1 ADAVRAGGCGN
12 PGGRRRSSVW
22 GAIVSGATLP
32 AGELWL
38 LIIVLSGA
46 AYALKVLGFV
56 VVGGR
61 TMPPVLNRCLA
72 LIPASL
78 LAALVAKDTFTT
90 AQELVLDAR
99 AVGLVVAIVAVWRKA
114 PFIVVVVVAMAATA
128 LVRALA

>member
-1 ADAVRAGGCGN
+1 M
-12 PGGRRRSSVW
+12 
-22 GAIVSGATLP
+22 SGATLSSS
-32 AGELWL
+32 ELWV
-38 LIIVLSGA
+38 LIIVLSCA
-46 AYALKVLGFV
+46 AYGLKVLGFV

-114 PFIVVVVVAMAATA
+114 PFIVVVVAAMAATA

>member
-1 ADAVRAGGCGN
+1 M
-12 PGGRRRSSVW
+12 
-22 GAIVSGATLP
+22 SGATLST
-32 AGELWL
+32 GELWL
-38 LIIVLSGA
+38 LIIVLSGG
-46 AYALKVLGFV
+46 AYGLKVLGFV

-114 PFIVVVVVAMAATA
+114 PFIVVVVAAMAATA